1 MHHVVFCFVYNL
13 RITAENILFFRPLNE
28 RRTPAENMAII
39 KMYGGVMF
47 PNINDLTETPIG
59 KK

>member
-1 MHHVVFCFVYNL
+1 MFFFQIQKKIIYL
-13 RITAENILFFRPLNE
+13 LLFFRPINE

-39 KMYGGVMF
+39 KMYGGIMF

-59 KK
+59 KKQAQKL